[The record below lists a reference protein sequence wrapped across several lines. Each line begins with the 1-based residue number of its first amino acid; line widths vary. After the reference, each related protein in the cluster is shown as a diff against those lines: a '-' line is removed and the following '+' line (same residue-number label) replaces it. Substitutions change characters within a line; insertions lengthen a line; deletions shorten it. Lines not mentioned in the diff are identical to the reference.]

1 VTPERFATLKH
12 LFAAV
17 AELPPVERAAH
28 LRQLTDDEELI
39 AEILALYAAE
49 TGTTH
54 LSAPIAAAL
63 ASAAVRPP
71 AAGDALG
78 VWRLAGEIGQ
88 GGMGSVF
95 LAERNDGHFQ
105 QRAAVKFLRGLP
117 HPEAL
122 ALFTRERQFL
132 ATLTHP
138 NIARLLDGGAT
149 PQGQPY
155 LVMEYVEGSH
165 IDEHCRRGR
174 LGVRPILILFLTA
187 CNAVASAHRHMVIHC
202 DLKPSN
208 LLVDGHGRPVLLDFG
223 IARLAEQVG
232 ADGASSGEERRTPGF
247 TPRYASPEQRAHA
260 RVSTASDVYSLG
272 VLLGELLEGAAD
284 LDRNPT
290 LRRRELAAIVERAR
304 REDPAERYP
313 TVDAL
318 TADIRSFLDQR
329 QVQALHGRAGYGLRK
344 GLARHR
350 AWVAMA
356 AASALLATGFTYRVV
371 AESRRAHAAEK
382 AARQAEA
389 SSRQVS
395 EFLVSIF
402 EGSNPEEDIVDV
414 PTSKLIE
421 QAEARLEAELKGQP
435 ATRSDLYGALAK
447 VEANLRH
454 FDKALAHYQRALAI
468 ERGQKR
474 PLALARLLD
483 GRAELLYQGFG
494 TGPPEADAREALAL
508 WERYAGPEAKET
520 VAAREQLASVLD
532 GARKFAQAEPLYLE
546 NVRIG
551 ERAGPSPELAATWQE
566 LGSCYSRWTRHDH
579 QALAALRRSLA
590 LWETLVDET
599 DRRYLSVLQSLGQAL
614 GQAGRFEEAE
624 RMMRRNLEGER
635 RRVGADGSSVAWSL
649 AELARMLLKAG
660 RGREALRALD
670 EALPIAARRLG
681 VESVDCGVML
691 NSRAWAAQLVGDDD
705 AAERDFTRALAL
717 LGKRWDEAD
726 LAVVRHSFGRFL
738 TRIGKLDAAEVQ
750 LRAALK
756 ARIAALGETSQDVG
770 LSRFALAEW
779 SVKAGK
785 VDQARAELERTR
797 ALIPAPS
804 LERRAGFE
812 RLEALIQALQGQTP
826 AALRGLEQ
834 VERSEKQLWG
844 ERDSRYLL
852 GRLDRAQLL
861 ARGTPEQK
869 AEGAALASEI
879 LAGVRPSL
887 VPDAPVLARL
897 EKLAKNSDSPPQ
909 KFRREEGAAIPLP
922 ERNPHEQV
930 PVAGEHARPP
940 PRRLHPPAQPSLRAC
955 QRVRRA
961 WGRNGLRPSPRY
973 RLLRILPNE
982 SRPPR
987 V

>member
-1 VTPERFATLKH
+1 MTPERFATLKR

-17 AELPPVERAAH
+17 AELPPAERAAH

-39 AEILALYAAE
+39 AESLALYAAE

-54 LSAPIAAAL
+54 FSAPIAAAL
-63 ASAAVRPP
+63 ASAAVRSP
-71 AAGDALG
+71 AAGDSLG

-105 QRAAVKFLRGLP
+105 QRAAIKFLRGLP

-122 ALFTRERQFL
+122 ALFTRERQLL

-138 NIARLLDGGAT
+138 NIARLLDGGST
-149 PQGQPY
+149 PQGKPY
-155 LVMEYVEGSH
+155 LVMEYVEGCH

-174 LGVRPILILFLTA
+174 LGVRAILVLFLTA
-187 CNAVASAHRHMVIHC
+187 CNAVSSAHRQMVIHC

-223 IARLAEQVG
+223 IAWLAEQVEM
-232 ADGASSGEERRTPGF
+232 DGASAGSGGERRPPGF
-247 TPRYASPEQRAHA
+247 TPRYASPEQRARV

-272 VLLGELLEGAAD
+272 ILLGELLEGAAD
-284 LDRNPT
+284 LDRHPA
-290 LRRRELAAIVERAR
+290 LRRRELTAIAERAR

-318 TADIRSFLDQR
+318 TADIRNFLDR
-329 QVQALHGRAGYGLRK
+329 KPVQALHGTAGYGLRK

-350 AWVAMA
+350 ALVAMA
-356 AASALLATGFTYRVV
+356 ATLALLASGFTYKVV
-371 AESRRAHAAEK
+371 AESRRARAAEQ
-382 AARQAEA
+382 AAREAEA

-402 EGSNPEEDIVDV
+402 EASNPEEDIVDV

-447 VEANLRH
+447 IEANLGH
-454 FDKALAHYQRALAI
+454 HDKSLALYKRALAI

-483 GRAELLYQGFG
+483 GSAELLQQAFD
-494 TGPPEADAREALAL
+494 PHQAEAGAREALAL
-508 WERYAGPEAKET
+508 WERHSGPAALET
-520 VAAREQLASVLD
+520 VRAREQLASILD
-532 GARKFAQAEPLYLE
+532 EERKFAQAEPLYLE

-551 ERAGPSPELAATWQE
+551 ERAGPSLDLAATWQN
-566 LGSCYSRWTRHDH
+566 LGICYSRWSRHD
-579 QALAALRRSLA
+579 QAIAALRRSLA
-590 LWETLVDET
+590 LWKNLVGET
-599 DRRYLSVLQSLGQAL
+599 DTHYLSILQSLGQAL
-614 GQAGRFEEAE
+614 GQAGQFEEAE

-660 RGREALRALD
+660 RGRDALRALD

-681 VESVDCGVML
+681 AESIDCGVML
-691 NSRAWAAQLVGDDD
+691 NSRAWADVLVGDD
-705 AAERDFTRALAL
+705 AATDRDFTRALAL
-717 LGKRWDEAD
+717 LGKRWDETG

-738 TRIGKLDAAEVQ
+738 TRIGKLDAAEIQ

-756 ARIAALGETSQDVG
+756 ARIAALGESNEDVG

-779 SVKAGK
+779 SLRAGK
-785 VDQARAELERTR
+785 VDQARAELARAR

-804 LERRAGFE
+804 PERQASFE
-812 RLEALIQALQGQTP
+812 RLEALIQSREGQTATALQG
-826 AALRGLEQ
+826 LERA
-834 VERSEKQLWG
+834 ERLEKRLWG
-844 ERDSRYLL
+844 ERDSRYQL
-852 GRLDRAQLL
+852 GRLDRAELL
-861 ARGTPEQK
+861 AQGTPEQK
-869 AEGAALASEI
+869 AQGAALAAEI
-879 LAGVRPSL
+879 LTGARPLL

-897 EKLAKNSDSPPQ
+897 EKLARKS
-909 KFRREEGAAIPLP
+909 
-922 ERNPHEQV
+922 
-930 PVAGEHARPP
+930 
-940 PRRLHPPAQPSLRAC
+940 
-955 QRVRRA
+955 
-961 WGRNGLRPSPRY
+961 
-973 RLLRILPNE
+973 
-982 SRPPR
+982 
-987 V
+987 

>member
-1 VTPERFATLKH
+1 MTPERFAALKR

-17 AELPPVERAAH
+17 AELPPGERAAR
-28 LRQLTDDEELI
+28 LRQLTDDEEVA
-39 AEILALYAAE
+39 AEVLALYAAG
-49 TGTTH
+49 TGFTG

-71 AAGDALG
+71 AEGDVLG

-95 LAERNDGHFQ
+95 LAERHDGHFQ

-122 ALFTRERQFL
+122 ALFTRERQLL
-132 ATLTHP
+132 ASLTHP

-155 LVMEYVEGSH
+155 LVMEYIEGCH
-165 IDEHCRRGR
+165 IDEHCRRGG
-174 LGVRPILILFLTA
+174 LGVRPILVLFLTA
-187 CNAVASAHRHMVIHC
+187 CNAVASAHRQMVIHC

-208 LLVDGHGRPVLLDFG
+208 LLVDSHGRPVLLDFG

-232 ADGASSGEERRTPGF
+232 ADGAGAGPGEECKEESSPPGF
-247 TPRYASPEQRAHA
+247 TPRYASPEQRAH
-260 RVSTASDVYSLG
+260 VQVTTASDVYSLG

-284 LDRNPT
+284 RGRLSA

-329 QVQALHGRAGYGLRK
+329 PVQALAGRAGYGLRK

-350 AWVAMA
+350 SWVAMA
-356 AASALLATGFTYRVV
+356 AALVLLGAGFTYKVV
-371 AESRRAHAAEK
+371 AESQRAHAAEQ

-395 EFLVSIF
+395 QFLVSIF
-402 EGSNPEEDIVDV
+402 EGSNPEGDIVDV

-421 QAEARLEAELKGQP
+421 QAEARLETELQGQP
-435 ATRSDLYGALAK
+435 ATRSDIYGALGK
-447 VEANLRH
+447 VQANLRH
-454 FDKALAHYQRALAI
+454 YDRALEHYRRALAI

-474 PLALARLLD
+474 PLALARLLN
-483 GRAELLYQGFG
+483 GRVELLLAEFG
-494 TGPPEADAREALAL
+494 PSPAEADAREALAL
-508 WERYAGPEAKET
+508 WERHAGPDAPET
-520 VAAREQLASVLD
+520 VAARRQLASLLY
-532 GARKFAQAEPLYLE
+532 GQRRFQQAESLHLQ

-551 ERAGPSPELAATWQE
+551 ERAGPSPELAEAWQS
-566 LGSCYSRWTRHDH
+566 LGDCYSLWTRHD
-579 QALAALRRSLA
+579 QALAALRRSVA

-599 DRRYLSVLQSLGQAL
+599 DERYISALQSLGQAL
-614 GQAGRFEEAE
+614 SQAGQFEEAE
-624 RMMRRNLEGER
+624 RMLRRHLEVER
-635 RRVGADGSSVAWSL
+635 RRAGPGSSSVAWSL
-649 AELARMLLKAG
+649 SELGRMLLKAG
-660 RGREALRALD
+660 RGREALRIFD
-670 EALPIAARRLG
+670 QALPIAARRLG
-681 VESVDCGVML
+681 AESVSSGVML
-691 NSRAWAAQLVGDDD
+691 SNRARAADLTGDAA
-705 AAERDFTRALAL
+705 AAERDYTRALVL
-717 LGKRWDEAD
+717 LERSWGETE
-726 LAVVRHSFGRFL
+726 LAVVRYGFGRLL

-756 ARIAALGETSQDVG
+756 ARIAALEETSDYVG

-779 SVKAGK
+779 SVQAGK
-785 VDQARAELERTR
+785 VDQARAELARAR
-797 ALIPAPS
+797 ALIPAPDPEKQAS
-804 LERRAGFE
+804 FE
-812 RLEALIQALQGQTP
+812 RLEALIHARQGETA

-834 VERSEKQLWG
+834 AERLERELWG

-852 GRLDRAQLL
+852 GRLHRAELL

-869 AEGAALASEI
+869 AEGAVLAAEI
-879 LAGVRPSL
+879 LARVRPLL

-897 EKLAKNSDSPPQ
+897 EKLARK
-909 KFRREEGAAIPLP
+909 L
-922 ERNPHEQV
+922 
-930 PVAGEHARPP
+930 
-940 PRRLHPPAQPSLRAC
+940 
-955 QRVRRA
+955 
-961 WGRNGLRPSPRY
+961 
-973 RLLRILPNE
+973 
-982 SRPPR
+982 
-987 V
+987 